1 MELFYHVSRGLLRL
15 KLPDPNHLIKRK
27 IQPISAS
34 IPCRIVAV
42 FVFIG
47 NKGKRKQKCVVKTN
61 GVRQCYKPGRD

>member
-1 MELFYHVSRGLLRL
+1 MELFNQVAIGLLRL
-15 KLPDPNHLIKRK
+15 KLPDPKLLIKRN

-42 FVFIG
+42 FVFTG
-47 NKGKRKQKCVVKTN
+47 NNGKRKQKRIVKTS